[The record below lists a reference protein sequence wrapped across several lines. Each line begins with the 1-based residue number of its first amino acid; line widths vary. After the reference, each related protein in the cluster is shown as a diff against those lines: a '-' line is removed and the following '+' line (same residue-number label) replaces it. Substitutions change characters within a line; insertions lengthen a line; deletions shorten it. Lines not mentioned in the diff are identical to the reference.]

1 MSGVQRKL
9 LVVEDNRETQLII
22 KALFRNKYF
31 TQVVD
36 NVTDAL
42 YQLSET
48 AFDLVLL
55 DLNLNGEGNG
65 KSLLVK
71 IRNEEK
77 SHLIPVIIITAYDL
91 KPEDEKFFNENANG
105 FIPKPFNK
113 KVLIQTVEKL
123 LTIK

>member
-22 KALFRNKYF
+22 KALFRNKYL

>member
-22 KALFRNKYF
+22 KALFRNKYL

-42 YQLSET
+42 SQLSET